1 MVLTQIPPVEHFLI
15 VWHAGLARK
24 AVILTRSP
32 FDRLGPSVSYYQK
45 SIRLAEKRLFPLN
58 YTPKRSQS
66 LKKTD
71 FVPVADFTPN
81 PVERESVYSDFKR
94 AVSLSTPSCT

>member
-1 MVLTQIPPVEHFLI
+1 MVLTQIPRVEHFFD
-15 VWHAGLARK
+15 G
-24 AVILTRSP
+24 LTRW
-32 FDRLGPSVSYYQK
+32 FGQEGGDYFGHDHHDRLGPSVLGHHQ

-71 FVPVADFTPN
+71 FVPVADFSSQ
-81 PVERESVYSDFKR
+81 E
-94 AVSLSTPSCT
+94 VSLSLRGEPGL